1 MSKSKPPIPVNVI
14 TGSLGV
20 GKTTALNHLLSLRPS
35 HERWAILVNEY
46 GQIGLDAALLE
57 SGPETSGV
65 DVREVAGGCI
75 CCSAGVMFEI
85 SLVLLLQR
93 RPDRLLIEPTGLAT
107 LSGILDTLARPGIRE
122 AVDVRSILCL
132 IDPKTLDGK
141 AASVE
146 VQDQIEA
153 ADILLASRSDLAN
166 ASELQRFDAW
176 AEGLFPR
183 KLLVEHIE
191 DGRISLAMLD
201 LVKRR
206 ASDAV
211 ATTTEAQRRHEVHGH
226 ATRTDHSAPQDVVA
240 SREEPLIRREH
251 NTALARTMGWSVWA
265 ERVFD
270 ADRLDRWMFE
280 TAARPGMRRLKA
292 VVRTGSGWRAFNITE
307 GATSMNPSAYRRDSR
322 LEIIWMGDGRGETRE
337 IEEGFLACLA
347 ERDDVRLELD

>member
-1 MSKSKPPIPVNVI
+1 MSKSKSPVPVNII
-14 TGSLGV
+14 TGALGV
-20 GKTTALNHLLSLRPS
+20 GKTTALNHLLAQRPE

-46 GQIGLDAALLE
+46 GQIGLDAALLQSNQE
-57 SGPETSGV
+57 ASDV

-132 IDPKTLDGK
+132 IDPKTLDG
-141 AASVE
+141 STFPVE

-153 ADILLASRSDLAN
+153 ADILLANRSDLAN
-166 ASELQRFDAW
+166 ASELQRFDTW

-183 KLLVEHIE
+183 KRSIE
-191 DGRISLAMLD
+191 RIEYGRISLAMLD
-201 LVKRR
+201 LVQQR
-206 ASDAV
+206 ASETLAP
-211 ATTTEAQRRHEVHGH
+211 TREAQHRHEVHGH
-226 ATRTDHSAPQDVVA
+226 ATEADHPAAQNSVA
-240 SREEPLIRREH
+240 SREEPLVRREH

-270 ADRLDRWMFE
+270 TDRLDRWMFE

-292 VVRTGSGWRAFNITE
+292 VLRTGSGWRAFNIAD

-322 LEIIWMGDGRGETRE
+322 LEIVWMGDARGEPVDIENGLLSCLVERE
-337 IEEGFLACLA
+337 TAELAT
-347 ERDDVRLELD
+347 